1 SKERSSS
8 MTYIRDA
15 FRNIFRSIDF
25 QALLEDGLSTVLRII
40 LTVTALWLVRM
51 LVEKIITTYF
61 ENTKRFKFYNF
72 SRNNTIQR
80 LLLNIVLYTFYFF
93 VGYSVLSILG
103 IPVGTLVAGAGIAS
117 LAVGLGAK
125 DLVSDLVNGLFIL
138 IEHQFDVGDH
148 IVINGY
154 EGRIYSIGVRT
165 TVIRDYNGIHHFIPN
180 GNIQELSNLSR
191 EAVRIDLDLLI
202 PTDINFAAYEE
213 LLKDTY
219 RQVIESDDQ
228 INDTTDFIGLM
239 KDKHGRLI
247 YKIRIWVKDA
257 DDVVDVEGRYYKL
270 FADAL
275 NEAGHP
281 IPMSELSRMN
291 TMVQVEKENADDIF
305 S

>member
-1 SKERSSS
+1 